1 MFSLSLY
8 HCFSRAVVLP
18 VPALELRP
26 ADRCGRRNRK
36 GKLLNKR
43 KLYCRREREREN
55 PNFLFVFS
63 STDSRA
69 RFYSCKGWKGTL
81 RSPSIG
87 MKMSAV

>member
-18 VPALELRP
+18 VPALELRR

-43 KLYCRREREREN
+43 KLYCRRERERERT
-55 PNFLFVFS
+55 PIFFSFSRRQTHVHVF
-63 STDSRA
+63 TRA
-69 RFYSCKGWKGTL
+69 RGGREPFAA
-81 RSPSIG
+81 PQ
-87 MKMSAV
+87 